1 MNNDHNF
8 MDENE
13 AEALISK
20 FEQQLKDKESFF
32 FDVDDFAIIIDFYI
46 DSGSVEMAQIA
57 LKHAT
62 ALHPNT
68 VIFQVKKAQILAIT
82 NNSEQALTALIKV
95 ENLEPFNSDI
105 IRTKANIF
113 SQLRQYD
120 NAIQEYKKLSIEDD
134 AEEIYSNIA
143 FEYEN
148 MAQYKQ
154 AIQYLKKVLA
164 INPENINAL
173 YEIAYCYE
181 STGDLRESISFF
193 QNYLED
199 APLSTTAWFNL
210 GVACST
216 VGRLDDAIEAFDF
229 AIALEPEYASA
240 HFNKATVLCNQGNF
254 KQAIEA
260 YSETMKLENP
270 EAVTLQYIGECYE
283 KINDFEN
290 AIEYYFKAIE
300 VNDNYGEAWAG
311 IASVY
316 YETENFDKA
325 LSFIEKAT
333 KADENNADFL
343 LLQGDIF
350 KAMQDYDMATL
361 AYAKAQEKN
370 PEDPNIW
377 LDLAESLIYR
387 DNDTAIGIETLKNAL
402 ILFPNNTSLLY
413 RLSYYELTDGK
424 QKEGYRLL
432 QQALLTNIEGY
443 HEFLDMDETLVND
456 PIIISFIEQAK
467 EIKQKS

>member
-1 MNNDHNF
+1 
-8 MDENE
+8 MDEHE
-13 AEALISK
+13 ADALITQ
-20 FEQQLKDKESFF
+20 FEQQLKNKESFF

-82 NNSEQALTALIKV
+82 NNTEQALTALTNV

-113 SQLRQYD
+113 SQLQQYD
-120 NAIQEYKKLSIEDD
+120 NAIKEYKKLSIEDD

-148 MAQYKQ
+148 MGQYKQ

-181 STGDLRESISFF
+181 STGNLRESISFF

-210 GVACST
+210 GISCST
-216 VGRLDDAIEAFDF
+216 IGRLEDAIEAFDY
-229 AIALEPEYASA
+229 AIALEPQYASA

-254 KQAIEA
+254 SQAIEA
-260 YSETMKLENP
+260 YSETLKLENP

-283 KINDFEN
+283 KTGDNEN
-290 AIEYYFKAIE
+290 ALEHYFKAIE
-300 VNDNYGEAWAG
+300 INENYGDSWAG

-316 YETENFDKA
+316 YETENYEKA
-325 LSFIEKAT
+325 LSFIEKAIKT
-333 KADENNADFL
+333 NENNADYL

-350 KAMQDYDMATL
+350 KSLQEYDMATL

-370 PEDPNIW
+370 PEDPNVW
-377 LDLAESLIYR
+377 LDLAEALIYR
-387 DNDTAIGIETLKNAL
+387 DEDTAIGIETLKNAL
-402 ILFPNNTSLLY
+402 VLFPDNPSLLY
-413 RLSYYELTDGK
+413 RLSYYELTDGR

-443 HEFLDMDETLVND
+443 NEFLEMDETLIND